1 MKLRQAMLPDEVS
14 EVQKRVKFITHRME
28 TAIAN
33 HEFEKARFYSEE
45 ERKEKE
51 HLRVLR
57 EKLKIDDSST
67 GIVTRED
74 IEEVVARWTG
84 IHVSPRS
91 RKTNSRNCCASKKSC
106 TAASSARTNPLPHW
120 HERFAAAARD

>member
-1 MKLRQAMLPDEVS
+1 MLPEEVA

-51 HLRVLR
+51 NLRLVR
-57 EKLKIDDSST
+57 ERLKLDDST
-67 GIVTRED
+67 TAIVTRDD
-74 IEEVVARWTG
+74 IEEVGARCTG
-84 IHVSPRS
+84 IAVTSIKEDEQQKLLRSEQELHTRGISQAKAITPLSLSIPRHSP
-91 RKTNSRNCCASKKSC
+91 
-106 TAASSARTNPLPHW
+106 
-120 HERFAAAARD
+120 